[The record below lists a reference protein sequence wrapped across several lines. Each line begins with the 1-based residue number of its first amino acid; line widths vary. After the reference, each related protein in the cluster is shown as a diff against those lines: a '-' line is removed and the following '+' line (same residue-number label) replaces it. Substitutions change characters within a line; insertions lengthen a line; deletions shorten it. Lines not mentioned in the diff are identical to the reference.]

1 MLIMTGTTALAP
13 QAESQARLTLKQH
26 GKSFHWA
33 GVLLAP
39 EQAHHAAVLYAFCRT
54 ADDLADATDPDTA
67 RAGLTAIRQA
77 LAQGVSADPTVSA
90 FLRLAAAQQLP
101 MMPAQVLIDT
111 LINDVDAVRLQT
123 WDELLRYAYG
133 VASTVGI
140 LMCGVLGVR
149 DSAALPFAI
158 DLGIA
163 MQLTNIARDVLE
175 DAARDRVY
183 LPQEA
188 TPISLNPHRL
198 MAGDAAT
205 RDAAHNVIQQVLQR
219 ADGYY
224 RSADQG
230 MRYLPWRARLAILT
244 AARVYEAI
252 GGVVLARRDD
262 YWGNRCYVGV
272 AGKCWHTVRA
282 LGAALSQPCYWRRGQ
297 PPHHQRDLHRALQG
311 LPGAQ
316 P

>member
-1 MLIMTGTTALAP
+1 MTGTTALPP
-13 QAESQARLTLKQH
+13 QAESQARLTLKRH
-26 GKSFHWA
+26 GKSFYWA
-33 GVLLAP
+33 GTLLEPA
-39 EQAHHAAVLYAFCRT
+39 QAQHAAVLYAFCRA
-54 ADDLADATDPDTA
+54 ADDLADGTDPSIA
-67 RAGLTAIRQA
+67 RSGLSDIRQA
-77 LAQGVSADPTVSA
+77 LERGVSADPTVSA
-90 FLRLAAAQQLP
+90 FLQLATEQQLP
-101 MMPAQVLIDT
+101 LMPARVLIDT
-111 LINDVDAVRLQT
+111 LIDDVGTVRLQT

-163 MQLTNIARDVLE
+163 MQLTNISRDVLE

-188 TPISLNPHRL
+188 TSISLQPQYL
-198 MAGDAAT
+198 VAGDGAT
-205 RDAAHNVIQQVLQR
+205 RDAAYSVVEQVLRR
-219 ADGYY
+219 ANGYY

-252 GGVVLARRDD
+252 GGVVQRRGDE
-262 YWGNRCYVGV
+262 YWRGRSYVGV
-272 AGKCWHTVRA
+272 AGKCWHTTRA
-282 LGAALSQPCYWRRGQ
+282 LSAALSQPGYWLSGK
-297 PPHHQRDLHRALQG
+297 PPRHDPQLHQALRG

>member
-1 MLIMTGTTALAP
+1 MLIMTGITALP
-13 QAESQARLTLKQH
+13 RQAESQARLTLKRH
-26 GKSFHWA
+26 GKSFYWA
-33 GVLLAP
+33 GALLEA
-39 EQAHHAAVLYAFCRT
+39 EQAQHAAVLYAFCRA
-54 ADDLADATDPDTA
+54 ADDLADGIDPSIA
-67 RAGLTAIRQA
+67 RSGLSDIRRA
-77 LAQGVSADPTVSA
+77 LERGVSADPTVNA
-90 FLRLAAAQQLP
+90 FLQLATVQQLP
-101 MMPAQVLIDT
+101 LMPAQVLIDT
-111 LINDVDAVRLQT
+111 LMDDVGSVRLQT

-140 LMCGVLGVR
+140 LMCGVLRVR

-188 TPISLNPHRL
+188 APIRL
-198 MAGDAAT
+198 HPQHLVAGDTAT
-205 RDAAHNVIQQVLQR
+205 RGAAYAVVEQVLHQ
-219 ADGYY
+219 ADRYY
-224 RSADQG
+224 RSADHG

-252 GGVVLARRDD
+252 GGVVQGCRDE
-262 YWGNRCYVGV
+262 YWRGRSYVGV
-272 AGKCWHTVRA
+272 AGKCWHTSRA
-282 LGAALSQPCYWRRGQ
+282 LSAALSQPRYWLSGQ
-297 PPHHQRDLHRALQG
+297 PPRHDPQLHQALRG